1 MSEFDRVLARAN
13 PIDDDTVAGL
23 PLSDAE
29 SDLLEEIVSTP
40 APVLEAPPRR
50 RLAVVLAA
58 AAVAAVL
65 TAGLVLLPHLTQAA
79 DPAGSAGTGN
89 RLLLDATDWRL
100 RYVQDSAAEGEVQ
113 YDKGP
118 LNLTIYWRKADRYQM
133 VFDDRA
139 NGRTSKQVDLLGL
152 SGTQFRSGGKY
163 ISYTT
168 VLKPSGGWFFELR
181 ADGLPEK
188 QYRELLGKLRRVDQA
203 TWEAGLPAWVVT
215 PAEEPAA
222 IAGMLADIPR
232 PAGLDPARLR
242 THKTNVR
249 YHIGAQVT
257 RVVTCAWIE
266 QWDKARRSGDTAGA
280 AQAVAALKTVPRWRI
295 LAEMEASGDWP
306 SALRGWARTVVGGE
320 LPTDYPGGLGC
331 RR

>member
-13 PIDDDTVAGL
+13 PIDDDTVARL

-40 APVLEAPPRR
+40 APVLETPPWR

-58 AAVAAVL
+58 AAVAAIV
-65 TAGLVLLPHLTQAA
+65 TAGLVLLPRLTQAA
-79 DPAGSAGTGN
+79 DPAGSPGTGH
-89 RLLLDATDWRL
+89 RLLLDATDLQL
-100 RYVQDSAAEGEVQ
+100 RYMEDSAVSGEMDYV
-113 YDKGP
+113 GGGR
-118 LNLTIYWRKADRYQM
+118 NLTIRWNEASRYQQ

-139 NGRTSKQVDLLGL
+139 NNSTSKPVDLLGL
-152 SGTQFRSGGKY
+152 SGTQFRSSGKY
-163 ISYTT
+163 ASYTT

-181 ADGLPEK
+181 GGGLQEK

-222 IAGMLADIPR
+222 IAGMLTDIPR
-232 PAGLDPARLR
+232 PEGLDPARLR

-249 YHIGAQVT
+249 YQIGARVT
-257 RVVTCAWIE
+257 RVVTCDWIAR
-266 QWDKARRSGDTAGA
+266 WDKARRSGDAAGA
-280 AQAVAALKTVPRWRI
+280 AQAVAALKTVPRWKI
-295 LAEMEASGDWP
+295 LAEMEATGDWP
-306 SALRGWARTVVGGE
+306 SALRGWARTVVNGA